1 MQGNFISKAKAYLV
15 FSDALLGIRAFW
27 DLFGN
32 SIVVLALQHVLCFI
46 NIQVTFLFEVFRL

>member
-46 NIQVTFLFEVFRL
+46 TFLFEVFRL